1 MVMPGFSA
9 AEIALWRR
17 GPIPNRVDLWLE
29 IPNYYQSFHEQ
40 FIGTLVEQLADP
52 LLAMGYVAGRET
64 SLQVTERREPDLY
77 LLQRPLR
84 PFKRWDYVLAARS
97 LLAEPGV
104 AAIEEAELSALA
116 ISDGRSGDLVTIVEI
131 VSPGNKDRDTLI
143 VDYQERRQRLFLER
157 GINVVE
163 IDLTRSVKRL
173 TNNRY
178 SAQSPYHI
186 AVHLPTQ
193 PPRIISI
200 GLDTP
205 LPRIALPL
213 RSEAIALEVS
223 AAYARTYEKLLLA
236 YHIDYGTG
244 YREEHLP
251 FPSLLTDTERARAL
265 QAVAEW
271 KAELKQV
278 QDSSTSC

>member
-1 MVMPGFSA
+1 MAMPGFSA

-17 GPIPNRVDLWLE
+17 GPLPNRVDLWLE
-29 IPNYYQSFHEQ
+29 IPNFYQSFHEQ
-40 FIGTLVEQLADP
+40 LIGTLVEQLADP

-84 PFKRWDYVLAARS
+84 PFKRWDYELAANE
-97 LLAEPGV
+97 LLAEPGI

-116 ISDGRSGDLVTIVEI
+116 ISDGRSGDLVTIVEV
-131 VSPGNKDRDTLI
+131 VSPGNKDRDALI

-178 SAQSPYHI
+178 TTQTPYHI

-193 PPRIISI
+193 PPRIVTID
-200 GLDTP
+200 LAAP

-213 RSEAIALEVS
+213 RNEALALEVS
-223 AAYARTYEKLLLA
+223 AAYTRAYEKLLLA

-244 YREEHLP
+244 YGEEHLP
-251 FPSLLTDTERARAL
+251 FPSLLSDAQRAAAL
-265 QAVAEW
+265 QAVADW
-271 KAELKQV
+271 KAALRLA
-278 QDSSTSC
+278 